1 MIKIVSKRSRTV
13 ATGTSNGA
21 ILGEKNNRVKLTEK
35 QIKSIKERLKNAT
48 TLDEINRLEK
58 MLNEGR
64 IPIDSD
70 QMEE

>member
-1 MIKIVSKRSRTV
+1 M

>member
-1 MIKIVSKRSRTV
+1 V

>member
-1 MIKIVSKRSRTV
+1 M

-21 ILGEKNNRVKLTEK
+21 TLGEKNNRVKLTEK